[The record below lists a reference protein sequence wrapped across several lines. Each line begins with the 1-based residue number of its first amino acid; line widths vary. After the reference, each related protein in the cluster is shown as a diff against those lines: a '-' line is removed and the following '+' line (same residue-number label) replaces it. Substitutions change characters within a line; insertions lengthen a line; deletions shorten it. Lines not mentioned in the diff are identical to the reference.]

1 MVPQD
6 SETYPQ
12 GVSRSLYTSGSSQ
25 VLGSCTYRAPD
36 RQHVARGIPNCWLPC
51 SKALRPWKTIFSS
64 RECLEPYFPTT
75 DQFDGR
81 RVLHNRVSRQ
91 RQHDE
96 LSGWSRG
103 AILTGILCTMERTI
117 KQCAEHPRAS
127 TVLEGCI
134 THKAPTMCSSS
145 MLSRINKHS
154 YLKIR

>member
-1 MVPQD
+1 M
-6 SETYPQ
+6 
-12 GVSRSLYTSGSSQ
+12 L
-25 VLGSCTYRAPD
+25 RAL
-36 RQHVARGIPNCWLPC
+36 I
-51 SKALRPWKTIFSS
+51 
-64 RECLEPYFPTT
+64 PTT
-75 DQFDGR
+75 DQFDGG

-96 LSGWSRG
+96 LSGWSR

-134 THKAPTMCSSS
+134 KHKAPTMCSFS
-145 MLSRINKHS
+145 MLSKINKHS